1 MKKLGLLLGV
11 VALLVPSLVLA
22 GDIKIGLMCPLTGKW
37 ASEGQDMKNIVS
49 LLVDETNAKGGI
61 NGSKVE
67 LVVEDDAGDPR
78 TAALAAVHDPMPLTG
93 LGPAQGLLVT
103 YDARERRHL
112 HGRVSVQKMHD
123 AMQGCL
129 EKTRQAASSEDI
141 WLRPFARRDEKERT
155 RRQLALEKAYLRP
168 PQKASR
174 PQRTQT
180 ADALRQGLPA

>member
-67 LVVEDDAGDPR
+67 LVWKTTPVTRAPLPWRPR
-78 TAALAAVHDPMPLTG
+78 SWLPPVWWPSSAPTA
-93 LGPAQGLLVT
+93 
-103 YDARERRHL
+103 
-112 HGRVSVQKMHD
+112 
-123 AMQGCL
+123 
-129 EKTRQAASSEDI
+129 
-141 WLRPFARRDEKERT
+141 
-155 RRQLALEKAYLRP
+155 P
-168 PQKASR
+168 P
-174 PQRTQT
+174 
-180 ADALRQGLPA
+180 

>member
-78 TAALAAVHDPMPLTG
+78 TAALAAQKLASAAPLPRSSPSPNPTPPPSPVPRRRPSSGSGRSGCGRPWTPWTSPTAPSSSGTTG
-93 LGPAQGLLVT
+93 TGT
-103 YDARERRHL
+103 
-112 HGRVSVQKMHD
+112 S
-123 AMQGCL
+123 
-129 EKTRQAASSEDI
+129 
-141 WLRPFARRDEKERT
+141 
-155 RRQLALEKAYLRP
+155 
-168 PQKASR
+168 
-174 PQRTQT
+174 
-180 ADALRQGLPA
+180 